1 MSTSSRR
8 APSARAVRT
17 DPGPR
22 SVRALSRAVDLGL
35 VVLAVVLNI
44 GFYLPEVP
52 AQPAP
57 GVDVPGLDKVF
68 HAGAFALTVW
78 ALGRVLAPQWLAMG
92 VVALAALVHAVLI
105 EALQGAA
112 LPHRS
117 ASTADVLADA
127 AGIAAGVL
135 VWALERRIRRPSQ
148 S

>member
-8 APSARAVRT
+8 ARGVRSDPGLRAVRT
-17 DPGPR
+17 LTR
-22 SVRALSRAVDLGL
+22 TADLGL
-35 VVLAVVLNI
+35 MALAVVLNI

-57 GVDVPGLDKVF
+57 GVDVPGFDKVF

-78 ALGRVLAPQWLAMG
+78 ALGRVLAPRGLAMG
-92 VVALAALVHAVLI
+92 VVALAALAHAVLI

-117 ASTADVLADA
+117 ASAADVLADA
-127 AGIAAGVL
+127 AGIAAGML
-135 VWALERRIRRPSQ
+135 AWALERRIRRRAQ